1 MSTSFNP
8 AIPSD
13 KDTVYDAYFSFH
25 RNMESINNLLDV
37 DHYNGSSAQ
46 FHGMHRLINFPEPLS
61 APPTVQGN
69 AGAIYTGASSIS
81 GGSNA
86 PVLYY
91 TNREGRWEIPLFA
104 SNPGGGGG
112 SGSGRF
118 NLESG
123 SYPHILTGS
132 GFYIFESKFAV
143 CWMREVCYSNRK
155 RTEVF
160 PVKFDRLFFVT
171 LETTESKNLLFSF
184 KDTSGSNNNPL
195 LWEATTKEITIQNK
209 TKTDYSFQVVALGR
223 VV

>member
-46 FHGMHRLINFPEPLS
+46 FHGMHRMINIPEPVA

-69 AGAIYTGASSIS
+69 AGVIYTSTSSVSGA
-81 GGSNA
+81 SNA
-86 PVLYY
+86 PVLFY
-91 TNREGRWEIPLFA
+91 TNRDGRWEIPMFLTE
-104 SNPGGGGG
+104 PGGGS
-112 SGSGRF
+112 SGGRF
-118 NLESG
+118 NLEVGMPSNE
-123 SYPHILTGS
+123 LKGS
-132 GFYIFESKFAV
+132 GYYIFDSKFAV
-143 CWMREVCYSNRK
+143 CWIRGIAFANKS

-160 PVKFDRLFFVT
+160 PVDFDRLFFVT
-171 LETTESKNLLFSF
+171 LETTESKNLYFSF
-184 KDTSGSNNNPL
+184 KDTSGSNSNPL
-195 LWEATTKEITIQNK
+195 LWEAVTKEIKITNK
-209 TKTDYSFQVVALGR
+209 TKTDYSFQVIALGR